1 MLDDIKKITVQAK
14 DEIKKS
20 SAKEEL
26 KMLEKKYLGR
36 KGELTM
42 LLRMVSEL
50 PVGDRAKAGKTANAA
65 KKEIEAA
72 VADQFFTLESDGSGN
87 LAEEEWI
94 DVTLPAPKTARGK
107 RHPIQAAIEE
117 IEEVFGRMG
126 FEKAEG
132 PEIEDDWHNFTA
144 LNIPADHPA
153 REMQD
158 TFWLDGPMEGNVLR
172 TQTSNMQIRY
182 MENNEPP
189 IRIIAPG
196 KVFRKDSDATHSPMF
211 HQYEGLMVD
220 RHISLS
226 HLKFVLASAL
236 RQLISPDVEL
246 RFRLSFFPFTEPSV
260 EVDALLNVD
269 GKKRWLEIAG
279 SGMVHPQVLRNCN
292 IDPDKW
298 NGFAFGLGIER
309 QIMIKHGI
317 SDLRLFFEN
326 DLRFL
331 EQF

>member
-1 MLDDIKKITVQAK
+1 MQIEQA
-14 DEIKKS
+14 
-20 SAKEEL
+20 
-26 KMLEKKYLGR
+26 
-36 KGELTM
+36 
-42 LLRMVSEL
+42 
-50 PVGDRAKAGKTANAA
+50 
-65 KKEIEAA
+65 
-72 VADQFFTLESDGSGN
+72 
-87 LAEEEWI
+87 
-94 DVTLPAPKTARGK
+94 
-107 RHPIQAAIEE
+107 
-117 IEEVFGRMG
+117 FGRMG
-126 FEKAEG
+126 FEVAEG

-158 TFWLDGPMEGNVLR
+158 TFWIDGELEGYVLR
-172 TQTSNMQIRY
+172 TQTSNMQIRH
-182 MENNEPP
+182 MQTHKPP

-220 RHISLS
+220 RHVSLS
-226 HLKFVLASAL
+226 HLKFVLSSAL
-236 RQLISPDVEL
+236 KQLISPDVEL

-260 EVDALLNVD
+260 EVDALLNID

-292 IDPDKW
+292 IDPNQW

-317 SDLRLFFEN
+317 SDLRLFYEN
-326 DLRFL
+326 DIRFL